1 MKWLNIDQLLYIFHV
16 WVGEPIVYL
25 VSFQWLRDLGSAN
38 FGGGSEGGILGQIA
52 RILYSRPSETR
63 DSVTEAYNPSSEQS
77 FWEFIGSVFFG
88 RGDHE
93 SVLVLLFTTFVGWFV
108 IGSIVLALLL
118 FIIKTKSSLLDE
130 KEKIIYDTVI
140 SSQQKEQAGD
150 KSARWT
156 TITELVKS
164 EDPNNWKV
172 AIMNADILLAEVLDE
187 HGYGAATVSD
197 QLKMAQNDNFK
208 TLQYAWDAHK
218 VRNSIAH
225 DAQFNLGQREAQT
238 AISFYEKFFSEI
250 YHM

>member
-1 MKWLNIDQLLYIFHV
+1 
-16 WVGEPIVYL
+16 VGEPIVYL

-38 FGGGSEGGILGQIA
+38 FGGGSEGGIFGQIA
-52 RILYSRPSETR
+52 RIFYSRPSEIR
-63 DSVTEAYNPSSEQS
+63 DSVAEMQNPSSEQG
-77 FWEFIGSVFFG
+77 FWEFVGSIFWG
-88 RGDHE
+88 SGDHE
-93 SVLVLLFTTFVGWFV
+93 SVFVLLFTTFIGWF
-108 IGSIVLALLL
+108 ILGSILLGL
-118 FIIKTKSSLLDE
+118 IFFIIKTKSNLLDQ

-150 KSARWT
+150 KSARWQD
-156 TITELVKS
+156 ITGLVKS

-187 HGYGAATVSD
+187 HGYGAATVGD
-197 QLKMAQNDNFK
+197 QLQLAQKDNLK

-218 VRNSIAH
+218 VRNKISH